1 MIETGTG
8 IKVHGWVHIRRDHGK
23 LIFIDLRTSEGI
35 LQCVITPQFESAH
48 TIGSTLRSE
57 WVVEMEGDIKERPER
72 MKKAEQ
78 ALGHIEME
86 VHAIR
91 VINESLTPPFDI
103 DSDGTLINEELRLQ
117 YRYLDL
123 RRERMRNNLRNRD
136 KVISYFRN
144 YLHDNGFIEVETP
157 LLSKSTPEG
166 ARDYLV
172 PNRKEPG
179 TFYALPQSPQQYKQ
193 LLMVAGVE
201 KYFQFAK
208 CLRDE
213 DTRADRQPEF
223 TQLDI
228 EMSFINQETIMQL
241 VEGMVTT
248 MVQKFYPD
256 AIMQT
261 PWPRIPYTEAMEKY
275 QSDKPD
281 IRKDKN
287 NPKEL
292 GFVWIVDFPLFET
305 EMVDGHYA
313 PSHHMFTMPKS
324 EDIPLL
330 DSKPGEARSYQY
342 DLALNGYEVMGGSI
356 RIHDPKLQAK
366 IFDLIGFSDEEK
378 KYFSHMLRAFDYGVP
393 PHGGAAFGMDRLLAV
408 LQGESSIREVIPF
421 PKTGEGYDPMMDTP
435 ASVAL
440 EQLRELG
447 ISIKKP
453 SA

>member
-1 MIETGTG
+1 MIEIGTG
-8 IKVHGWVHIRRDHGK
+8 KKVHGWVHIRRDHGK
-23 LIFIDLRTSEGI
+23 IIFIDLRTADGL
-35 LQCVITPQFESAH
+35 LQCVITPQFSDAH
-48 TIGSTLRSE
+48 AIGSTLRSE
-57 WVVEMEGDIKERPER
+57 WVVEIEGDIKERPER
-72 MKKAEQ
+72 MKNAEQ

-86 VHAIR
+86 VHMIT

-103 DSDGTLINEELRLQ
+103 DSDGALINEELRLQ

-123 RRERMRNNLRNRD
+123 RRERMRNNLRHRD
-136 KVISYFRN
+136 AVISYFRN
-144 YLHDNGFIEVETP
+144 YLHNQGFIEIETP

-228 EMSFINQETIMQL
+228 EMSFIDREAVMQL
-241 VEGMVTT
+241 IEGMMTT
-248 MVQKFYPD
+248 MVQQYYPD
-256 AIMQT
+256 AVMQT
-261 PWPRIPYTEAMEKY
+261 PWPRITYSEAMEKY

-287 NPKEL
+287 NLHEL
-292 GFVWIVDFPLFET
+292 GFVWIIDCPLFET
-305 EMVDGHYA
+305 AMVDGHYA
-313 PSHHMFTMPKS
+313 PSHHMFTMPKT

-330 DSKPGEARSYQY
+330 DTRPGEARSYQY
-342 DLALNGYEVMGGSI
+342 DLALNGYEVLGGSI
-356 RIHDPKLQAK
+356 RIHDPKLQAR

-393 PHGGAAFGMDRLLAV
+393 PHGGAALGMDRLLAV
-408 LQGESSIREVIPF
+408 LQRESSIREVIPF

-435 ASVAL
+435 ASVAP

-447 ISIKKP
+447 ISIKKS